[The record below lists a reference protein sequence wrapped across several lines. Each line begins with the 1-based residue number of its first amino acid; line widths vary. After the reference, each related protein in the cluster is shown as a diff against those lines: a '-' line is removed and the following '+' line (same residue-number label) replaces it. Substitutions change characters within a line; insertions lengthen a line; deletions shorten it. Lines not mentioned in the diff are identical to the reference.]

1 MAQTAS
7 FLDEEHLQQLRRR
20 SIETGRPLI
29 DLVRDAYHEC
39 LRGRGID
46 PASLVIEPARWPPD
60 EEWQAR
66 FDAVLGRL
74 RAGLP
79 PDLTSEEIEA
89 EVAAVCEEVRQ
100 ARPARA
106 ARSQVDKGPS
116 RVPILAIFEDTL
128 PLFPAGREADHR

>member
-74 RAGLP
+74 RAG
-79 PDLTSEEIEA
+79 TSLEVGDEELEA
-89 EVAAVCEEVRQ
+89 EITLAREEVR
-100 ARPARA
+100 RERA
-106 ARSQVDKGPS
+106 AR
-116 RVPILAIFEDTL
+116 
-128 PLFPAGREADHR
+128 HRSSGG